1 LLLAGA
7 TQLITI
13 SALVGADP
21 IAATWAPLLLA
32 VAPAPLAAGEERAEQ
47 CLALTG

>member
-1 LLLAGA
+1 M
-7 TQLITI
+7 TI
-13 SALVGADP
+13 PALVGADP
-21 IAATWAPLLLA
+21 IAATWSSQLLA